1 MRRIYVTHEPWL
13 FSAGT
18 IAAATQAG
26 APETVRRLDL
36 AEGLHEIPEPQDA
49 PEYKLTALANRRW
62 QATQHFTYDGVL
74 TVADSTATALTG
86 AIVAMQLP
94 GGPDTVLWKLADG
107 DFREWDLAALVT
119 FGQAVRAHI
128 QACFDHEAD
137 LAAQILNGEEPDVEA
152 GWP

>member
-1 MRRIYVTHEPWL
+1 MRRVWITHAPWPTPEADL
-13 FSAGT
+13 E
-18 IAAATQAG
+18 AAANAG
-26 APETVRRLDL
+26 A
-36 AEGLHEIPEPQDA
+36 AEVLHDPNRTAGYHEIAEPQDA

-74 TVADSTATALTG
+74 TVADSAATTLTG